1 MDLQGIP
8 GEPAHDPEVIHLNS
22 RILLLVAIVLAP
34 AALAQQSPESTK
46 RPTNSVLTLGQRNP
60 ALYDGAQAL
69 LAGDNEKG
77 VELTLEGLKVAMGA
91 REEEAALSNLCAGYI
106 RLRQLD
112 TAMKYCDRLLT
123 RNPDHWRGYNNRAV
137 IYLELKEY
145 EKADQDLKRA
155 ESINPDARTVKVA
168 RAMYMDAVY
177 PVAPAVE
184 IDDRQGGA
192 SKDNGQDR

>member
-1 MDLQGIP
+1 MQ
-8 GEPAHDPEVIHLNS
+8 DPEVIHLNS
-22 RILLLVAIVLAP
+22 RILLLLAIVLAP
-34 AALAQQSPESTK
+34 AAFAQSPESTK
-46 RPTNSVLTLGQRNP
+46 TQTNSVFTLGQRNP

-77 VELTLEGLKVAMGA
+77 VRLTLEGLKGAMGA

-112 TAMKYCDRLLT
+112 TAMKYCDSLLA
-123 RNPDHWRGYNNRAV
+123 RNPNHWRGYNNRAV

-184 IDDRQGGA
+184 IDDRQGEA
-192 SKDNGQDR
+192 SKENGQNR

>member
-1 MDLQGIP
+1 MKCRVFLIF
-8 GEPAHDPEVIHLNS
+8 A
-22 RILLLVAIVLAP
+22 ILVAP
-34 AALAQQSPESTK
+34 AALAQNAERMKTHTSPVT
-46 RPTNSVLTLGQRNP
+46 TIGQRNP
-60 ALYDGAQAL
+60 PLYDGARAL
-69 LAGDNEKG
+69 LAGNDEDG
-77 VELTLEGLKVAMGA
+77 VRLTLEGLRIAQGK

-112 TAMKYCDRLLT
+112 TAMKYCEMLLA
-123 RNPDHWRGYNNRAV
+123 RNENHWRGYNNRAV

-155 ESINPDARTVKVA
+155 EEIAPGAHTLKVA

-184 IDDRQGGA
+184 IDDRQRR
-192 SKDNGQDR
+192 SKNESGQKQ

>member
-1 MDLQGIP
+1 MAQ
-8 GEPAHDPEVIHLNS
+8 EPAQDPEVIHLNS

-34 AALAQQSPESTK
+34 PALAQSPESTK
-46 RPTNSVLTLGQRNP
+46 TSTNSVMTLGQRNP

-69 LAGDNEKG
+69 LAGENEKG
-77 VELTLEGLKVAMGA
+77 VQLTLEGLKVAMGA

-112 TAMKYCDRLLT
+112 TAMTYCDRLLA
-123 RNPDHWRGYNNRAV
+123 RNSSHWRGYNNRAV

-184 IDDRQGGA
+184 IDDRQGGN
-192 SKDNGQDR
+192 SKENGQNR

>member
-1 MDLQGIP
+1 VQ
-8 GEPAHDPEVIHLNS
+8 DPEVIHLNS

-34 AALAQQSPESTK
+34 VALAQSPESTK
-46 RPTNSVLTLGQRNP
+46 TSTNSVLTLGQRNP

-69 LAGDNEKG
+69 LAGENEKG
-77 VELTLEGLKVAMGA
+77 VKLTLEGLKVALGA

-112 TAMKYCDRLLT
+112 TAMKYCDSLLA
-123 RNPDHWRGYNNRAV
+123 RNPNHWRGYNNRAV

-155 ESINPDARTVKVA
+155 ETINPDARTVKVA

-184 IDDRQGGA
+184 IDDRQAGA
-192 SKDNGQDR
+192 SKENGQNR

>member
-1 MDLQGIP
+1 MMLG
-8 GEPAHDPEVIHLNS
+8 
-22 RILLLVAIVLAP
+22 P
-34 AALAQQSPESTK
+34 AALAQSPESTK
-46 RPTNSVLTLGQRNP
+46 TTTNSVMTIGQRNP

-69 LAGDNEKG
+69 LAGNDEQG
-77 VELTLEGLKVAMGA
+77 VMLTLEGLKLAQGA

-112 TAMKYCDRLLT
+112 TAMKYCDTLLE
-123 RNPDHWRGYNNRAV
+123 RNPNHWRGYNNRAV

-155 ESINPDARTVKVA
+155 ESLNPEARTVKVA
-168 RAMYMDAVY
+168 RAIYMDAVY

-192 SKDNGQDR
+192 RKGNDKNR

>member
-1 MDLQGIP
+1 MGLQGMP
-8 GEPAHDPEVIHLNS
+8 GEPAQDPEVIHLNS
-22 RILLLVAIVLAP
+22 PMLLLIAIVLAP
-34 AALAQQSPESTK
+34 VALAQSPESTK
-46 RPTNSVLTLGQRNP
+46 TTTNSVLTLGQRNP

-69 LAGDNEKG
+69 LAGENEKG
-77 VELTLEGLKVAMGA
+77 IKLTLEGLKVAMGA

-112 TAMKYCDRLLT
+112 TAMKYCDNLLAQ
-123 RNPDHWRGYNNRAV
+123 NPNHWRGYNNRAV

-192 SKDNGQDR
+192 SKENGQNR

>member
-1 MDLQGIP
+1 MSR
-8 GEPAHDPEVIHLNS
+8 EPVQDPEVIHLNS
-22 RILLLVAIVLAP
+22 RILLLVAIALAP
-34 AALAQQSPESTK
+34 VALAQSPESTK

-77 VELTLEGLKVAMGA
+77 VELTLAGLKVALGA

-112 TAMKYCDRLLT
+112 TAMKYCDSLLV

-192 SKDNGQDR
+192 SKENGQNR

>member
-1 MDLQGIP
+1 M
-8 GEPAHDPEVIHLNS
+8 
-22 RILLLVAIVLAP
+22 LLAAIVVAP
-34 AALAQQSPESTK
+34 AALAQSPETVK
-46 RPTNSVLTLGQRNP
+46 TNTNSVTTIGQRNP

-69 LAGDNEKG
+69 LAGKDEKG
-77 VELTLEGLKVAMGA
+77 VQLTLEGLKIAQGA

-112 TAMKYCDRLLT
+112 TAMNYCDRLLAQ
-123 RNPDHWRGYNNRAV
+123 NPNHWRGYNNRAV

-168 RAMYMDAVY
+168 RAIYMDAVY

-192 SKDNGQDR
+192 RTENAQNR